1 MQQDI
6 LIIGVLF
13 PAIPLMMVNFG
24 NRYTVLANLI
34 RHLHDEVIRDNVSPK
49 DAERFLLQISPLRN
63 RLRLIGIIQSCAAI
77 SFVLAL
83 GAMIVAYFDERV
95 VSSILFLG
103 SIQRRW
109 ARCCCSPRTR
119 SRTGAG
125 RMSDLETHQEWEQY
139 PKPKRRRRAATRN
152 RHTRRS
158 QAMSGLRTIIA
169 IDQATSSRHS
179 VRCERHDLASS
190 PPSSAAFSG

>member
-63 RLRLIGIIQSCAAI
+63 RLRLIGIIQSLRRNFLC
-77 SFVLAL
+77 S
-83 GAMIVAYFDERV
+83 GAWCDDCG
-95 VSSILFLG
+95 LF
-103 SIQRRW
+103 R
-109 ARCCCSPRTR
+109 
-119 SRTGAG
+119 
-125 RMSDLETHQEWEQY
+125 
-139 PKPKRRRRAATRN
+139 
-152 RHTRRS
+152 
-158 QAMSGLRTIIA
+158 
-169 IDQATSSRHS
+169 
-179 VRCERHDLASS
+179 
-190 PPSSAAFSG
+190 